1 MRRALIV
8 MLSVVLLSFALTS
21 PASAATEAQKLS
33 AILNGLAHLDAVQCK
48 TAGSTFGSWGTGQ
61 CGGGYGDAFT
71 GAALFAF
78 LSQQAKWPAGA
89 IAATYATDVTNG
101 INYLLSTASTQ
112 TVTTNDN
119 GVNICPGGSGS
130 CQAIYWNVCGDPTY
144 CTGFVATALD
154 TYALTN
160 GVANVATAT
169 GPLAGLTWTQIAQ
182 GITNAYAAGQATTKD
197 VTDFGQPANGGW
209 RYTIP
214 SNDGSDMSTAQWG
227 AIAVGYDE
235 SVGAVTPANLKP
247 ALQQWLA
254 FDILSG
260 AACYEGGQISTCNI
274 GPTNSENGAWLVS
287 NSYAG
292 GSSPASVLAFLNTNW
307 KTTINGTWYGNFGH
321 PYAMWSTYKGLEAS
335 IGLTDTNHITNLMT
349 GTCGAPTN
357 APGSGICNWWEDYNE
372 WLVNVTPRST
382 DGSNNMYWPGSSE
395 WLDPLSTSVFTAI
408 IGAAALPSSITQ
420 PTTPAS
426 VPAISRWGLVALGIL
441 LVTFA
446 AMKLRRPHTA

>member
-8 MLSVVLLSFALTS
+8 VLSVVLLSFALTS
-21 PASAATEAQKLS
+21 TASAATEAQKLS
-33 AILNGLAHLDAVQCK
+33 AILNGLAHLDTVQCK
-48 TAGSTFGSWGTGQ
+48 TAGSTFGSWGTTQ

-78 LSQQAKWPAGA
+78 VSQQAKWPAGA
-89 IAATYATDVTNG
+89 LAATYATDVTNG
-101 INYLLSTASTQ
+101 VNYLLATASTQ
-112 TVTTNDN
+112 TVSTNDN
-119 GVNICPGGSGS
+119 AVNICPGGSGS
-130 CQAIYWNVCGDPTY
+130 CQAIYWNVCGEQTY

-154 TYALTN
+154 TYALTK
-160 GVANVATAT
+160 GVGNVATAS

-197 VTDFGQPANGGW
+197 GNNNGGW

-214 SNDGSDMSTAQWG
+214 SNDGADMSTAQWG

-235 SVGAVTPANLKP
+235 SVGAVTPPGVKP
-247 ALQQWLA
+247 GLQTWLA
-254 FDILSG
+254 YDILSG
-260 AACYEGGQISTCNI
+260 AACYEGGTSGFCGI

-292 GSSPASVLAFLNTNW
+292 GNNPANAIAFLNTNW
-307 KTTINGTWYGNFGH
+307 KTSINATWYGNFGH
-321 PYAMWSTYKGLEAS
+321 PYAMWSSYKGLEAS
-335 IGLTDTNHITNLMT
+335 IGLTDNSHIGNLMT
-349 GTCGAPTN
+349 TCGAPSN
-357 APGSGICNWWEDYNE
+357 LPGSGICNWWEDYNE

-382 DGSNNMYWPGSSE
+382 DANTNMYWPGASE
-395 WLDPLSTSVFTAI
+395 WPDPLSTSVFTAI
-408 IGAAALPSSITQ
+408 IGAAALPNSITQ
-420 PTTPAS
+420 TTPAS